1 MKTLIRSLLMFGAF
15 LVLTA
20 CGDKDNPPPT
30 VTDPPAWGTAA
41 LIETDNT
48 GNAYP
53 PQIAVDASGN
63 AIAVWQQYDGTR
75 YNIWANRYTAGTGWG
90 TAALIET
97 DNTGTA
103 IEPQV
108 AIDASGNAIAV
119 WLHLNGTLYSMWANR
134 YVPGSGRGSGWG
146 TAAGIDIDLTNGS
159 SRDAPQLAIDASGN
173 AIAVWSRG
181 DNATLSIYAVRYVPG
196 TGWSAPTLI
205 ETDNTGNAYS
215 PQIAFDASG
224 NAIAVWSQFD
234 GTRSNIYANRYT
246 AGTGW
251 GTAAL
256 IETDNAGVASN
267 PQIAFDAGGNA
278 IAVWSQFDGARSIYA
293 NRYTA
298 TTGTWGTAALI
309 ETDNAGDALE
319 PQIAVDAS
327 GNAIAVWQQYDGTRY
342 NIWANRYQ

>member
-1 MKTLIRSLLMFGAF
+1 M
-15 LVLTA
+15 
-20 CGDKDNPPPT
+20 
-30 VTDPPAWGTAA
+30 
-41 LIETDNT
+41 
-48 GNAYP
+48 
-53 PQIAVDASGN
+53 
-63 AIAVWQQYDGTR
+63 
-75 YNIWANRYTAGTGWG
+75 
-90 TAALIET
+90 
-97 DNTGTA
+97 
-103 IEPQV
+103 
-108 AIDASGNAIAV
+108 
-119 WLHLNGTLYSMWANR
+119 
-134 YVPGSGRGSGWG
+134 
-146 TAAGIDIDLTNGS
+146 
-159 SRDAPQLAIDASGN
+159 
-173 AIAVWSRG
+173 
-181 DNATLSIYAVRYVPG
+181 
-196 TGWSAPTLI
+196 
-205 ETDNTGNAYS
+205 
-215 PQIAFDASG
+215 
-224 NAIAVWSQFD
+224 WSQFD